1 MKKVYYIALVLFVA
15 GFTLIA
21 VGYLLPAVLVL
32 WVSFVAFI
40 IAYCTTRKDSQSK
53 KTKQNPG
60 NSGGHAA
67 TTWWYLNNS

>member
-1 MKKVYYIALVLFVA
+1 MKKVYYIALILTLA
-15 GFTLIA
+15 GFGLIFA
-21 VGYLLPAVLVL
+21 DYSFLGVLAL